1 MAKAIS
7 QRLLLQSLK
16 VIYLLEKTRIL
27 VVSKSHFDL
36 FPMKDSNSHLFT
48 DLADLATEF
57 RDLGSRNSSYVILEF
72 AFPETR
78 NPAHGFGLPPFHTR
92 LPTRDT
98 DLSHNFHRATRSRD
112 VTMRF
117 CDTTTLSFQL
127 RLFFE
132 ILLALFIGE
141 HFVRTA
147 RVHVTGVHLC
157 LCAEGRLLSPR
168 CPPLCGLTLF
178 TCFLP

>member
-1 MAKAIS
+1 MLKAIS

-16 VIYLLEKTRIL
+16 VISLLDKTRIL
-27 VVSKSHFDL
+27 VVSKSHVDL
-36 FPMKDSNSHLFT
+36 FLGKHSNSHLFT

-57 RDLGSRNSSYVILEF
+57 RNLGLRNSSYVILEF
-72 AFPETR
+72 AFPESR

-117 CDTTTLSFQL
+117 CDTATPSFQL

-132 ILLALFIGE
+132 NPLPLFIGQ

-157 LCAEGRLLSPR
+157 LCAEGRLWSPR
-168 CPPLCGLTLF
+168 CSPLAG
-178 TCFLP
+178 